1 MAKVFLT
8 LAFLVLISP
17 IWAGTS
23 LRFNSPLY
31 SFVIEQPDGWIVD
44 VQSVSQ
50 IANFVVHPAESNW
63 RSAPVVIFGR
73 FVPRSPSETLSA
85 FVKQDEE
92 RFRAGCAGARVG
104 GIDWNAE
111 LDKTF
116 LLKSFTCVNQRK
128 EIVAV
133 TELPSYFGIF
143 ILSGQEALAV
153 DEASSSFQVL
163 LAGFQWIETKREYW
177 HPEAEDRPGD
187 ISQPESTRPPRY

>member
-8 LAFLVLISP
+8 LAFLVLIP
-17 IWAGTS
+17 QVGAGTS

-44 VQSVSQ
+44 VQSVAQ
-50 IANFVVHPAESNW
+50 IANFVVHPAESTW
-63 RSAPVVIFGR
+63 RSASVVIFGR
-73 FVPRSPSETLSA
+73 FVPRSASETLSE

-92 RFRAGCAGARVG
+92 RFRASCTGARVG
-104 GIDWNAE
+104 DVDWKAD
-111 LDKTF
+111 LDRTF

-143 ILSGQEALAV
+143 ILSGQKALAV
-153 DEASSSFQVL
+153 DEAASSFQVL
-163 LAGFQWIETKREYW
+163 LAGFQWIQTKREYW

-187 ISQPESTRPPRY
+187 VSRPGSIRPPRY

>member
-50 IANFVVHPAESNW
+50 IANFVVHPAETDW
-63 RSAPVVIFGR
+63 RSAPVRIFGR
-73 FVPRSPSETLSA
+73 FVPRSASETLSA
-85 FVKQDEE
+85 FVKQDED
-92 RFRAGCAGARVG
+92 RFRASCTGARVG
-104 GIDWNAE
+104 DVDWEAN
-111 LDKTF
+111 LDRTF
-116 LLKSFTCVNQRK
+116 LLKSFTCINQRK

-177 HPEAEDRPGD
+177 HPEAEERLDDVSRPG
-187 ISQPESTRPPRY
+187 STRPPGY

>member
-1 MAKVFLT
+1 MAKVFLS
-8 LAFLVLISP
+8 LAFLVFMP
-17 IWAGTS
+17 QAWAGMS

-50 IANFVVHPAESNW
+50 IANFVVHPAETDW

-73 FVPRSPSETLSA
+73 FVPRSASETLSD

-92 RFRAGCAGARVG
+92 RFRAGCTGARVRDL
-104 GIDWNAE
+104 DWKADLE
-111 LDKTF
+111 RTF

-133 TELPSYFGIF
+133 TEVPSYFGIF

-153 DEASSSFQVL
+153 DAAAGSLQVL

-177 HPEAEDRPGD
+177 NPEAEDRPGD
-187 ISQPESTRPPRY
+187 VSRAGRAKPPD